1 MEHYGSLPRQR
12 ITTNGTA
19 VSPLDGITPT
29 ANTAGVR
36 KGVAFGKGLVSSFL
50 PFQHPHHPASRF
62 KVSGPDKS
70 FSTPN
75 LGDLRG
81 TYVPLVVPFSA

>member
-1 MEHYGSLPRQR
+1 VEHYGSLPRQR

-29 ANTAGVR
+29 ANTVGVR

-81 TYVPLVVPFSA
+81 TCVPLVVPFSA